1 MLTRRLTIGFTR
13 GVVAHDH
20 WKNEIIIYF
29 IPTATGSQ
37 RLRVTAAPG
46 PSAGSKQTAL
56 VATLPGKWPPLDLC
70 PI

>member
-1 MLTRRLTIGFTR
+1 MYLL
-13 GVVAHDH
+13 H
-20 WKNEIIIYF
+20 YF
-29 IPTATGSQ
+29 ILTATGSR

-56 VATLPGKWPPLDLC
+56 VATLPGKWLPLDLY